1 MKPLLI
7 TGLLVLA
14 MLGLTACSSGS
25 GTDRPQPEQTTQTA
39 EAAGNME
46 REETVSQA
54 QTEYISAVQEEY
66 FALSDHPGQ
75 VVEITYD
82 SRDYTDPAGP
92 AIQKTAYVYLP
103 YDYDEADEDTR
114 YDVLY
119 LMHGWTMTAGDFFD
133 PAQSDSVPMLDHM
146 IENGDIPPVI
156 VVCATFDA
164 QNQSQGFSRSVEE
177 LSVFHR
183 DLRENLIPFV
193 ESRYHTYAQDVTE
206 EGLQASR
213 EHRAFGGFSLG
224 AVTTWYQFIY
234 NLDYIK
240 YFVPMSGDCWIMG
253 TYGGLY
259 QPVETVDYLEQVVSD
274 GGWDGDDFCIYQ
286 GIGTSDP
293 IWDQA
298 DSQIQEMLTRDLF
311 TPENLHYAI
320 IEGGRHDVDACEQ
333 YLYHALQRFFGNTE
347 EGDHLDFEPVT
358 RDTLVRDVMDDPVFE
373 DYGRLLFP
381 VDLTIPQNMTLEDV
395 GDLLVWYHDVNPDKT
410 VEIVN
415 TLGERAASGDTVFF
429 DIYTEEEKA
438 ADPEKE
444 DTGLFFFRGEPGGKV
459 AICNAGGGFMYVGAM
474 QGAMQDSF
482 PHALELSKNGYNA
495 FALIYRPGAQT
506 ACEDLA
512 RAIAFLHENAEELN
526 IDMTD
531 YSLWGGSAGA
541 RMAAWLGTYGTE
553 EFGERAYPR
562 PAAVIMQYTGLSEVT
577 GEEPPTYC
585 CVGTSDGIASY
596 RVMEGR
602 VRRIQA
608 NGTDAEI
615 EVFQG
620 LPHGFGLGEGTV
632 AEGWIDRAIDFWE
645 RQMQ

>member
-1 MKPLLI
+1 MKQLI
-7 TGLLVLA
+7 LSGLAALA
-14 MLGLTACSSGS
+14 LLGLTACCGAAQ
-25 GTDRPQPEQTTQTA
+25 PQPEQTAQA
-39 EAAGNME
+39 MEAVGNMG
-46 REETVSQA
+46 REDSAPQA
-54 QTEYISAVQEEY
+54 QTEYISAVPEEY
-66 FALSDHPGQ
+66 FAPSDHPGQ
-75 VVEITYD
+75 VVELTYD
-82 SRDYTDPAGP
+82 SRDYTDAAEP
-92 AIQKTAYVYLP
+92 AIQKTAYIYLP
-103 YDYDEADEDTR
+103 CGYDETDMETR

-133 PAQSDSVPMLDHM
+133 TARSGIVPMLDHM
-146 IENGDIPPVI
+146 IANGDIPPVI

-206 EGLQASR
+206 EGLRASR

-234 NLDYIK
+234 NLDYIQ
-240 YFVPMSGDCWIMG
+240 YFLPMSGDCWIMG

-293 IWDQA
+293 IWDQT
-298 DSQIQEMLTRDLF
+298 DSQIQEMLTRELF
-311 TPENLHYAI
+311 TADNLHYAI
-320 IEGGRHDVDACEQ
+320 IQGGRYDIDACER
-333 YLYHALQRFFGNTE
+333 YLYHALQNFFGDQ
-347 EGDHLDFEPVT
+347 EGTHVEFEPAT
-358 RDTLVRDVMDDPVFE
+358 RSTLVRDVMDDPVFE

-415 TLGERAASGDTVFF
+415 SLGERAASGDTVFY
-429 DIYTEEEKA
+429 DIYTDEEKA
-438 ADPEKE
+438 ADPDKA
-444 DTGLFFFRGEPGGKV
+444 DTGLFFFRGEPGGKT
-459 AICNAGGGFMYVGAM
+459 AICNAGGGFVYV
-474 QGAMQDSF
+474 GAMQDSF
-482 PHALELSKNGYNA
+482 PHALELSKQGYNA

-512 RAIAFLHENAEELN
+512 RAIAFLHQHAEELD
-526 IDMTD
+526 IDMD
-531 YSLWGGSAGA
+531 GYSLWGGSAGG
-541 RMAAWLGTYGTE
+541 RMAAWLGTCGTE
-553 EFGERAYPR
+553 EFGEDACPR

-577 GEEPPTYC
+577 GNEPPTYC
-585 CVGTSDGIASY
+585 CVGTSDGIAPY
-596 RVMEGR
+596 RVMEER
-602 VRRIQA
+602 VRRIRA

-632 AEGWIDRAIDFWE
+632 AEGWIDHAIAFWE
-645 RQMQ
+645 RQMAR

>member
-1 MKPLLI
+1 MKQFVFA
-7 TGLLVLA
+7 GLLAAAL
-14 MLGLTACSSGS
+14 LGLAACGGEAGTA
-25 GTDRPQPEQTTQTA
+25 QAQQEQTAQA
-39 EAAGNME
+39 VEAAEDNPAPRG
-46 REETVSQA
+46 
-54 QTEYISAVQEEY
+54 QTEYISVVPEEY
-66 FALSDHPGQ
+66 FAPSDHPGQ

-82 SRDYTDPAGP
+82 SRDYTDTAEP
-92 AIQKTAYVYLP
+92 AIPKTAYVYLP
-103 YDYDEADEDTR
+103 YGYDEADQETR

-119 LMHGWTMTAGDFFD
+119 LMHGWTMTAGDFFNT
-133 PAQSDSVPMLDHM
+133 AQSGIVSMLDHM
-146 IENGDIPPVI
+146 VENGDIPPVI

-183 DLRENLIPFV
+183 DLRENLIPYV
-193 ESRYHTYAQDVTE
+193 ESHYHTYAEDVTE
-206 EGLQASR
+206 EGLRTSR

-234 NLDYIK
+234 NLDYIQ
-240 YFVPMSGDCWIMG
+240 YFLPMSGDCWIMG
-253 TYGGLY
+253 TYGGRDH
-259 QPVETVDYLEQVVSD
+259 PVETVDYLERVVAD
-274 GGWDGDDFCIYQ
+274 GGWSGDDFYIYQ

-293 IWDQA
+293 IWDQT

-311 TPENLHYAI
+311 TAENLHYAI
-320 IEGGRHDVDACEQ
+320 IEGGRHDIDACER
-333 YLYHALQRFFGNTE
+333 YLYHALQTFFGDQVGAHE
-347 EGDHLDFEPVT
+347 EFEPAT
-358 RDTLVRDVMDDPVFE
+358 RGTLVRDVMNDPVFG

-381 VDLTIPQNMTLEDV
+381 VDRTIPDDMTLENV
-395 GDLLVWYHDVNPDKT
+395 GDVLVWYNYINPDTT

-415 TLGERAASGDTVFF
+415 TLGERAAAGDTVFY
-429 DIYTEEEKA
+429 DIYTDEEKA
-438 ADPEKE
+438 ADPDKE

-459 AICNAGGGFMYVGAM
+459 AICNAGGGFVYV
-474 QGAMQDSF
+474 GAMQDSF
-482 PHALELSKNGYNA
+482 PHALELSKQGYNA

-512 RAIAFLHENAEELN
+512 RAIAFLHEHAEELD

-553 EFGERAYPR
+553 EFGEDVYPR

-585 CVGTSDGIASY
+585 CVGTSDGIAPY
-596 RVMEGR
+596 RVMEER
-602 VRRIQA
+602 VRRIQE

-615 EVFQG
+615 EVFEG

-632 AEGWIDRAIDFWE
+632 AEGWINRAIDFWE